1 MTKKLF
7 KVVCTREEAIYVAAD
22 TPEEAEQWARKH
34 PDEWEEDVADPY
46 WDAQAFDA
54 KLPLVGGWETCSLC
68 YGEHCNRYRPQKNRD
83 VTCQEVLNGKIE

>member
-7 KVVCTREEAIYVAAD
+7 KVVCTREETIYVAAD
-22 TPEEAEQWARKH
+22 SHEEAENWAQKH
-34 PDEWEEDVADPY
+34 PDEWEEDVNNPF

-54 KLPLVGGWETCSLC
+54 KEPLADGWTGGSLC

-83 VTCQEVLNGKIE
+83 VMCQTVLDGKLE